1 MAPVRKSRSVNKRL
15 PYSNEVS
22 PSKGGNSPSK
32 SNKRKRK
39 VSDMLGPQWSKE
51 ELQRFYEAYRK
62 YGKDWKKV
70 AAAIRNRSLEMVEAL
85 YTMNRA
91 YLSLPEGTA
100 SVAGLIA
107 MMTDHYSI
115 QEGSDSEQ
123 ESNDGVGTVRKPHKR
138 PRGKLQ
144 PKMRGLDRHLSDGPR
159 SQSLPSSY
167 GCLSLLKRRR
177 PDGNQPR
184 AVGKRTPR
192 IPVRY
197 IHDSIEKYISP
208 PKQGLK
214 SKLDADN
221 DDDDVAH
228 EVALTLAEASHR
240 GGSPQASQTPNRK
253 RETATILPAAFEMSS
268 AKNTGNEIA
277 DDACG
282 GSLGSTEGN
291 NRFHREKP
299 HFTGRKIAGTSVQQ
313 KPRKSYGKK
322 VEIEDGADHDVDD
335 IKEAC
340 SGTEE
345 GQKFSSFESR
355 NLAFVL
361 PPGQASKKRS
371 KKVLFGGDESVALDA
386 LQSLADLSFMMPST
400 TAEAESTMPFREG
413 KETDIV
419 QSRPQKIV
427 IARTKQ
433 RASPSKSKRD
443 QSPSKTVKCGK
454 FSASDS
460 RLIEILEQGIKPVT
474 KSRRSSPNASRQYFE
489 QLVKSSEHC
498 SSCTDIKKEGDDQ
511 AVSPMQAPANINI
524 NSLTKSRSRRK
535 LNKEEI
541 NRNSRDLKNLETL
554 VNDKSN
560 AARLFSLDNIDR
572 FKEKLSNC
580 LSNYRVRRWC
590 VCEWFYSAID
600 YPWFAKSEFIEYL
613 YHVGLGHVPR
623 LTRVEWGVIR
633 SSLGKPRRFSEQF
646 LNEEKEKLN
655 YYRESV
661 RHHYTELSTGKREGL
676 PADLARPL
684 TVGQRVISIHPQTRE
699 VHNGSILT
707 VDHNRCRVQF
717 DKPDLGVEFVKDI
730 DCMPLNPLEN
740 MPTSLKR
747 HNIVVDKVYE
757 ALKQFNVAEKS
768 DDKMK
773 EEFSKITLSHKV
785 ETVDGASDV
794 SSGFL
799 TNNMSKHSKFVDFVR
814 FLLTICGNGNIKKS
828 SDWEN
833 YNEDPTYKNDGV
845 SGFFVFLNATLLGG
859 SCDVWLNRT
868 TFTLMQN
875 IYRSLTDVNVVSD
888 VHVWIL
894 FFLKSKPLINYAS
907 QGGFAIPNAHCKV
920 GHSELVSPQQAITYK
935 QSTVSQIQAKEA
947 DVRALAELTR
957 ALDKKKALVNEL
969 KYMNDDVSENSSLK
983 GVDSFKKQY
992 AAVLVQLNE
1001 ILDQACYRLI
1011 YIHFSCTVLPR
1022 QKNVSSAIL
1031 CLRQRNT
1038 YQGNSGLTGHKPMSS
1053 IEHRG
1058 NVVTSF
1064 NSLPPD
1070 SQETGSQV
1078 YEIVDSS
1085 RVNAR
1090 KMVDAVFQVVSSLKK
1105 AANESHKIANGAD
1118 RVTNL
1123 PSVDKSTM
1131 PLQATEL
1138 NGSLACQNQLY
1149 SCTSSVVASDQAFGV
1164 GSNKVSSDEETRVPS
1179 ELISNCV
1186 STLLMIQ
1193 KCTERQFPPA
1203 EVAQLLDFAVTSLQP
1218 RCSQNLPVYS
1228 EIQKCMGIIRNQ
1240 ILALIPT

>member
-15 PYSNEVS
+15 PYTNEVS

-70 AAAIRNRSLEMVEAL
+70 AAAVRNRSLEMVEAL

-100 SVAGLIA
+100 SVVGLIA

-115 QEGSDSEQ
+115 LEGSESEQ

-144 PKMRGLDRHLSDGPR
+144 PKTRGLDRHLSDGSR
-159 SQSLPSSY
+159 SQSLPTSY
-167 GCLSLLKRRR
+167 GCLSLLKKRR

-197 IHDSIEKYISP
+197 THDSIEKYISP
-208 PKQGLK
+208 PKQGQK

-253 RETATILPAAFEMSS
+253 KETATTSPAAFGERRCSESEMSS

-277 DDACG
+277 DDACE

-291 NRFHREKP
+291 NKFHREKP
-299 HFTGRKIAGTSVQQ
+299 HFTGRKIGGTSVQQ
-313 KPRKSYGKK
+313 NPRKSYGKK
-322 VEIEDGADHDVDD
+322 VEIEDSADHDVDD
-335 IKEAC
+335 IREAC

-345 GQKFSSFESR
+345 GQKFSSFDSKLGAESR
-355 NLAFVL
+355 NLAFVR

-386 LQSLADLSFMMPST
+386 LQALADLSFMMPST
-400 TAEAESTMPFREG
+400 AEAESTVPFREG
-413 KETDIV
+413 KESDIA

-427 IARTKQ
+427 FARTKQ
-433 RASPSKSKRD
+433 RASPSKNKRD
-443 QSPSKTVKCGK
+443 QPAHNTEVLESKTVKCGK
-454 FSASDS
+454 FSVPDS
-460 RLIEILEQGIKPVT
+460 RLIEEMKDPGIRRRKQKSSVLKTSVTDVKAGADESFTQKELSEQGIKPVT
-474 KSRRSSPNASRQYFE
+474 KSRRSSQNASRHYLG

-498 SSCTDIKKEGDDQ
+498 SSSTDIKKEGDDQ
-511 AVSPMQAPANINI
+511 AVSHMQAPANINV

-535 LNKEEI
+535 LNKEHI

-560 AARLFSLDNIDR
+560 ASRLFSLDNIDR
-572 FKEKLSNC
+572 FKEKLTNC

-600 YPWFAKSEFIEYL
+600 YPWFAKSEFVEYL

-646 LNEEKEKLN
+646 LKEEKEKLN

-661 RHHYTELSTGKREGL
+661 RHHYTELSMGKREGL

-747 HNIVVDKVYE
+747 HNIVVDKLYE
-757 ALKQFNVAEKS
+757 ALKQFNVAERS
-768 DDKMK
+768 DDRMK
-773 EEFSKITLSHKV
+773 EDFSKITPSHKV
-785 ETVDGASDV
+785 EIVDGASDV
-794 SSGFL
+794 SPGFL
-799 TNNMSKHSKFVDFVR
+799 TNNMSKHAKEGFV
-814 FLLTICGNGNIKKS
+814 S
-828 SDWEN
+828 
-833 YNEDPTYKNDGV
+833 
-845 SGFFVFLNATLLGG
+845 
-859 SCDVWLNRT
+859 
-868 TFTLMQN
+868 
-875 IYRSLTDVNVVSD
+875 
-888 VHVWIL
+888 
-894 FFLKSKPLINYAS
+894 
-907 QGGFAIPNAHCKV
+907 PNAHCKV
-920 GHSELVSPQQAITYK
+920 GHSELVSPQQAIIYK
-935 QSTVSQIQAKEA
+935 QSALSQIQAKEA
-947 DVRALAELTR
+947 DIRALAELTR
-957 ALDKKKALVNEL
+957 ALDKKNALVNEL
-969 KYMNDDVSENSSLK
+969 KRMNDDVSENSSLK

-1001 ILDQACYRLI
+1001 ILDQ
-1011 YIHFSCTVLPR
+1011 
-1022 QKNVSSAIL
+1022 VSSALL

-1038 YQGNSGLTGHKPMSS
+1038 YQGNSGLTGHKPMS
-1053 IEHRG
+1053 ILEHRG
-1058 NVVTSF
+1058 NIVTPL
-1064 NSLPPD
+1064 NCLPPD

-1090 KMVDAVFQVVSSLKK
+1090 KMVDAVLQVVSQLKE
-1105 AANESHKIANGAD
+1105 AANLSHKVANDAD
-1118 RVTNL
+1118 RVTNW
-1123 PSVDKSTM
+1123 PSVDKSTL

-1138 NGSLACQNQLY
+1138 NGSLSCQNQAY
-1149 SCTSSVVASDQAFGV
+1149 GV
-1164 GSNKVSSDEETRVPS
+1164 CSNKVSSDGEAQVPS

-1203 EVAQLLDFAVTSLQP
+1203 EVAQILDFAVTSLQP